1 MAEEETTLTDLQI
14 ETAAIAAGAIE
25 ATKEVAIET
34 ELDLKAAIRTLTT
47 WVERSEREREPEAE
61 AGLKTVNKDSNVLV
75 TRAGVEVGTRRRL
88 ETSQVMVEVEDKPIR
103 NQ

>member
-1 MAEEETTLTDLQI
+1 MAEEETTLTNLQI

-25 ATKEVAIET
+25 ATEEVATET

-75 TRAGVEVGTRRRL
+75 TRAGAEVGTRRRL

>member
-1 MAEEETTLTDLQI
+1 MAEEETTLTDLRT

-25 ATKEVAIET
+25 ATEEVAIET

-61 AGLKTVNKDSNVLV
+61 AGLKTVNKDSNVLA
-75 TRAGVEVGTRRRL
+75 TGADVEVGTKRRPK
-88 ETSQVMVEVEDKPIR
+88 TSQVLEKVEDKPIR